1 MEALV
6 EKMLGDYEREGPS
19 RRQLA
24 ATLAG
29 LAGLAAGGATPA
41 RAAPSLKAITLN
53 HVTVRV
59 PDLQKTSRFYQ
70 QFFGMKLAQQSET
83 IHILS
88 VGDSFF
94 GIEQKPDVPALD
106 HFDFGLEG
114 WDAAAMRAKVKAAG
128 LTLTPGARGDEESFK
143 FNDPDGFV
151 VQVNGPNIPAM
162 SAPSPIRKSDRR
174 LGAQSHVTG
183 WLGKMLHRKIHLPY
197 SASRLRQRSSARLY
211 ALFATEH
218 PLPSRYR

>member
-1 MEALV
+1 MELLV
-6 EKMLGDYEREGPS
+6 EKMLSDFESGILS

-29 LAGLAAGGATPA
+29 LAAGAASLASPA
-41 RAAPSLKAITLN
+41 KAAPSLKAISLN

-59 PDLQKTSRFYQ
+59 PNLQKTSKFYQ
-70 QFFGMKLAQQSET
+70 DFFGMRLAQQSET

-128 LTLTPGARGDEESFK
+128 LSLTAGARGDEESFK

-151 VQVNGPNIPAM
+151 VQVNGP
-162 SAPSPIRKSDRR
+162 RYT
-174 LGAQSHVTG
+174 GHVGPVTNPQKG
-183 WLGKMLHRKIHLPY
+183 
-197 SASRLRQRSSARLY
+197 
-211 ALFATEH
+211 
-218 PLPSRYR
+218 